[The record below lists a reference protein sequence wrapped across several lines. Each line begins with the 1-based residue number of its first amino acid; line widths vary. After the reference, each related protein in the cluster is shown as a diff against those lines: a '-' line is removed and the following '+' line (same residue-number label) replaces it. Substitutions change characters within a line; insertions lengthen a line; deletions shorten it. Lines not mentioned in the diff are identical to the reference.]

1 MRHGGLVWLLRLAA
15 LVALWL
21 ALTDSRNVQE
31 LMLGLGVVALAA
43 AAASV
48 VERPRPSETLARL
61 AVPARLGLRRCAAPV
76 WRLVRD
82 SAIISAATVRALAAR
97 RTIHGRFRAV
107 PYRPGRA
114 RRGVGGRILTES
126 LGSLQANRYVVG
138 VDEDRQLVVV
148 HELRPSDEPIDPFG

>member
-76 WRLVRD
+76 
-82 SAIISAATVRALAAR
+82 RALAAR